1 MNEYSSEDIQR
12 AAEEVQRGG
21 FGDFMFRDPGFGRTS
36 RRQTSSRR
44 NTSRKRTTTRRKTS
58 RKQTSRKVTSRR
70 HTTRHRNHCGHRS
83 NWRTMV
89 RGNQEISTCWDDGN
103 MWELRIRNR

>member
-1 MNEYSSEDIQR
+1 MNDFSSEEIQR

-36 RRQTSSRR
+36 RKATSRR
-44 NTSRKRTTTRRKTS
+44 NTSRKRTTTRKKTS
-58 RKQTSRKVTSRR
+58 RKQTSRKVTSRKP
-70 HTTRHRNHCGHRS
+70 TTRHRNHCANRS
-83 NWRTMV
+83 NWHTTV

-103 MWELRIRNR
+103 MWEIRIRNR